1 MNNEETT
8 YNTNN
13 SLPLGGSGWESIYFI
28 GIGGIGMSAIARY
41 FVANGKT
48 VAGYDRTP
56 SPITDMLLEQGVEI
70 HFEDAVENIP
80 SSFLDKEKTLV
91 VYTPAIPK
99 EHKELNYF
107 IDNGFEVVKRA
118 KVLGLISEPT
128 FCFAV
133 AGTHGKTTTTAIL
146 GYLLT
151 ESNLNATTFL
161 GGIAENY
168 RSNFIYGGDEIS
180 VVEADEFDKS
190 FLHLSPNVACITS
203 VDADHLD
210 IYGNHNEMKETF
222 GEFAKSVSQK
232 LIVRK
237 GLEIKGITYGLEGEN
252 ADYEAVN
259 LRIENG
265 SYIFDIA
272 APTEIVKDFQIHLA
286 GKHNVLNALVAS
298 IMANSYGVPFEKIK
312 KLLLDFKGIERRFS
326 YRIKEKNKILI
337 DDYAHH
343 PSEIK
348 AVALATKE
356 MYPDKKITAVF
367 QPHLYSRTRDFA
379 DDFAK
384 ELSKFDAVI
393 LLDIYPARELPIEG
407 ITSEW
412 LLSKMDK
419 EEKYLSSKENLF
431 ETIQKTKAEVV
442 LMLGAGDIGMCVE
455 TIKTKWNER

>member
-1 MNNEETT
+1 MNIENKH
-8 YNTNN
+8 N
-13 SLPLGGSGWESIYFI
+13 IYFI

-41 FVANGKT
+41 FIANGKN

-56 SPITDMLLEQGVEI
+56 SPMTKMLSESGVEI

-80 SSFLDKEKTLV
+80 SSFLDKETTLV

-107 IDNGFEVVKRA
+107 LSNGYEVVKRA
-118 KVLGLISEPT
+118 QVLGLISEPT
-128 FCFAV
+128 FCLAV

-146 GYLLT
+146 GYLLK

-168 RSNFIYGGDEIS
+168 QSNFIYGGDEVS

-190 FLHLSPNVACITS
+190 FLQLHPDVACVTS
-203 VDADHLD
+203 MDADHLD
-210 IYGNHNEMKETF
+210 IYGNHDEMQKTF
-222 GEFAKSVSQK
+222 GEFAKLVSQK
-232 LIVRK
+232 LVVRK
-237 GLEIKGITYGLEGEN
+237 GLPINGVTYGLEGES
-252 ADYEAVN
+252 ADYEAIN

-265 SYIFDIA
+265 SYIFDIVT
-272 APTEIVKDFQIHLA
+272 PEETIKDVLVNLP
-286 GKHNVLNALVAS
+286 GRHNVLNALVAT

-312 KLLLDFKGIERRFS
+312 KLLPNFKGIQRRFS
-326 YRIKEKNKILI
+326 YKIKEENKVLI

-348 AVALATKE
+348 AVASAIKE
-356 MYPDKKITAVF
+356 MYPDKKVTAVF

-384 ELSKFDAVI
+384 ELCGFDAVI

-412 LLSKMDK
+412 LLSKIEK
-419 EEKYLSSKENLF
+419 EEKYLSSKEELF

-442 LMLGAGDIGMCVE
+442 LMLGAGDIGECVE
-455 TIKTKWNER
+455 TIKAKWNER